1 MVFGWGKKKEETEKA
16 TLAQEIQISE
26 IMHALEEHKK
36 SRQDRAAQESKPCFE
51 TIKKEIQSIFRIIN
65 NLKDDDL
72 NLDDVDNRI
81 KVIAV
86 RGKAEIV
93 ETITKEAKTTIP
105 DVQNYESML
114 KCTEV
119 CSHILKK
126 IGDVLGKN
134 SRIVHIF
141 AKKYANDLKAHLETV
156 TTNHQII
163 LKMIQEIK
171 DFESSENIIKEKIAN
186 MTSLSEEL
194 LTKIS
199 GLAKHKES
207 LKQYENLIADTEK
220 KLQDLKSSK
229 EYAQFLSL
237 QSNLKRLD
245 EERNRAYK
253 EIDDEFSKISR
264 PLGKYVYVTS
274 LDKQLKV
281 LLEALIQTPSGTL
294 EATKKDAIIT
304 ILESCMKGVIS
315 GTVSVKESEKT
326 VGQIT
331 HLISI
336 LDQLIMKKEEHEKKI
351 RAAKE
356 QIGSFDQNHFVDLEK
371 RLSDAKEDLDNTTS
385 KIRSLESEIEQQ
397 TRQSEHLLEELS
409 EILYKTLGRKYVVVK

>member
-36 SRQDRAAQESKPCFE
+36 SRQDRAAQESKPRFE

-105 DVQNYESML
+105 DVRNYESML

-207 LKQYENLIADTEK
+207 LKQYENLIADAEK
-220 KLQDLKSSK
+220 KLQELKSSK

-281 LLEALIQTPSGTL
+281 LLESLIQTPSGTL

-336 LDQLIMKKEEHEKKI
+336 LDQLIRKKEEHEKKI

-356 QIGSFDQNHFVDLEK
+356 QAGSFDQNHFIDLEK

>member
-36 SRQDRAAQESKPCFE
+36 SRQDRAAQESKPRFE

-105 DVQNYESML
+105 DVRNYESML

-141 AKKYANDLKAHLETV
+141 AKKYANDLKTHLELV
-156 TTNHQII
+156 TKDHHAISTMISEYTSLDTSSI
-163 LKMIQEIK
+163 LLKEKTRKIQATRSEINENTSHLDK
-171 DFESSENIIKEKIAN
+171 LRNSLSDLDQTINLTQQKIADLFESPEYKKFMQYREQINHLTYQEN
-186 MTSLSEEL
+186 
-194 LTKIS
+194 
-199 GLAKHKES
+199 
-207 LKQYENLIADTEK
+207 
-220 KLQDLKSSK
+220 KL
-229 EYAQFLSL
+229 
-237 QSNLKRLD
+237 N
-245 EERNRAYK
+245 K

-274 LDKQLKV
+274 LEKPLKIILEN
-281 LLEALIQTPSGTL
+281 LLQSPSNTISQNKEAIV
-294 EATKKDAIIT
+294 T
-304 ILESCMKGVIS
+304 ILESCMKGIMS
-315 GTVSVKESEKT
+315 GSVSVKETDKAVDNVTHIIGLLDDFISRKNNLRAQIEDLQKKLAIFDLNDLENLEKQLNKSKSEKEDT
-326 VGQIT
+326 KAKIVKLEHDLKQQIT
-331 HLISI
+331 QKNMLV
-336 LDQLIMKKEEHEKKI
+336 
-351 RAAKE
+351 A
-356 QIGSFDQNHFVDLEK
+356 DLEGTLE
-371 RLSDAKEDLDNTTS
+371 RVL
-385 KIRSLESEIEQQ
+385 KIKYKIALE
-397 TRQSEHLLEELS
+397 
-409 EILYKTLGRKYVVVK
+409 

>member
-36 SRQDRAAQESKPCFE
+36 SRQDRAAQESKPRFE